1 MIIGMYPYEG
11 YVIPGDEP
19 TVMVGDVNKDKAVNI
34 ADVTALIDYLLSQDA
49 TNIDLEASNVNGDD
63 DINIADVTALID
75 KLLNSDNN

>member
-1 MIIGMYPYEG
+1 M
-11 YVIPGDEP
+11 
-19 TVMVGDVNKDKAVNI
+19 NI
-34 ADVTALIDYLLSQDA
+34 ADVTALIDYLLSEDA